1 LRYIKSVFLLD
12 RLTSRSSRSL
22 AVMLGSGRSAKANG
36 RESLRGS
43 PDAAF
48 ALRPAVF
55 LPAAFPPSPKFDIS
69 A

>member
-1 LRYIKSVFLLD
+1 VFLLD

-22 AVMLGSGRSAKANG
+22 AVMLGAGRSAEASG

-43 PDAAF
+43 PGNAF

-55 LPAAFPPSPKFDIS
+55 LPALSPFSLQFNIP

>member
-22 AVMLGSGRSAKANG
+22 SVMLGSGRSAKASG

-43 PDAAF
+43 PDDAF
-48 ALRPAVF
+48 CVCRSTSLPAVS
-55 LPAAFPPSPKFDIS
+55 AVSPQFDIP

>member
-1 LRYIKSVFLLD
+1 VFLLD

-22 AVMLGSGRSAKANG
+22 AVTLGSGRSAKASG

-43 PDAAF
+43 PGVAF
-48 ALRPAVF
+48 VRSAVP
-55 LPAAFPPSPKFDIS
+55 LPAALPPVSPQFDIP